1 MNYSTY
7 HIVIIPEDHVII
19 MSDENRK
26 NEKPL
31 IFDFKTDFYD
41 ITDVS
46 AIQWFGEDYGSN
58 YYGQIEY
65 IRAKR
70 PTQLLQ
76 KEEYEKYIAPYVELY
91 LQESDRLKA
100 EEEKRKAEEEEK
112 RKKEEEEYNSEE
124 ARFARLRAK
133 RDQLLQETDCYMLSD
148 FPVTESNKAKVIAY
162 REALRALPE
171 QEGAPWTDDTIPW
184 PTLELD

>member
-1 MNYSTY
+1 MDYSTY
-7 HIVIIPEDHVII
+7 HIVIIPQDQTIV

-31 IFDFKTDFYD
+31 SFDFNTDFYD
-41 ITDVS
+41 ITDISV
-46 AIQWFGEDYGSN
+46 IQWFGEDYSTN

-70 PTQLLQ
+70 PTQVLH
-76 KEEYEKYIAPYVELY
+76 KEDFNTYILPYVNQYLREL
-91 LQESDRLKA
+91 SIVK
-100 EEEKRKAEEEEK
+100 EEEEQK
-112 RKKEEEEYNSEE
+112 KKEEEEYNSEE